1 MTQLKEFE
9 FPLSDIS
16 DLKVAND
23 DKYYVE
29 VKEDPVRG
37 SIPSQQ
43 NVLTDI
49 EDRLVRQPLKLYCH
63 ENFDPLYMFIIKLKN
78 LSSAIKTRLVE
89 VLTNISTPLLN
100 KVNSSINNI
109 DRKII
114 CRNSIKMLSFLLCIM
129 VRTLEREARSLAES
143 SSINSLSGRNKKK
156 KKKRRKK
163 RGVRYNPNNDDD
175 EDDIDTIYEW
185 KKDKER
191 LLAILCD
198 ILRQRN
204 LIKLWDMNSPS
215 EHFGNLFFNT
225 AMSALENNKN
235 HSGSSS
241 NNNQNIIQTQIY
253 DLIGLSLSSY
263 STNVSA
269 SNQLIRMLQT
279 AQWQGSA
286 ENKLAIVIA
295 QLVSTII
302 NKYNQPMILHEM
314 MTEIG
319 HLNGKDLARDT
330 KGTKSLS
337 FFLKEIADRQPQ
349 KVLSKISLVV
359 NHLDQ
364 ESYVMRNGI
373 ITMIGSLIEY
383 GFNEDNNIIDDDQQ
397 EINVNNNREKQK
409 KNKK

>member
-1 MTQLKEFE
+1 MTSLKEFE

-78 LSSAIKTRLVE
+78 LSSSIKTRLVE

-109 DRKII
+109 DRKTI

-129 VRTLEREARSLAES
+129 VRTLEREARSLAETA
-143 SSINSLSGRNKKK
+143 SINSLSGRNKKK
-156 KKKRRKK
+156 KKRNRRKK
-163 RGVRYNPNNDDD
+163 RGANNDDD
-175 EDDIDTIYEW
+175 DNDTIYEW

-241 NNNQNIIQTQIY
+241 NNNQNIIQSQIY

-302 NKYNQPMILHEM
+302 TKYDQPVILHER
-314 MTEIG
+314 MTFSYYIFFAFFFFFFVFKTWIYV
-319 HLNGKDLARDT
+319 HFLQRNW
-330 KGTKSLS
+330 S
-337 FFLKEIADRQPQ
+337 FKWKRFSTRYQ
-349 KVLSKISLVV
+349 
-359 NHLDQ
+359 
-364 ESYVMRNGI
+364 RN
-373 ITMIGSLIEY
+373 
-383 GFNEDNNIIDDDQQ
+383 
-397 EINVNNNREKQK
+397 
-409 KNKK
+409 